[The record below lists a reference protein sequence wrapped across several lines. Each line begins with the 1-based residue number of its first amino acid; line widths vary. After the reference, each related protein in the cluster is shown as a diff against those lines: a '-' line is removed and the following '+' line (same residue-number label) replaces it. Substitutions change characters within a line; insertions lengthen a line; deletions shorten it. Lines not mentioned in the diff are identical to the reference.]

1 MSNFTLFYFLHSA
14 ISIYSRSP
22 SAYSALK
29 NLGILQ
35 LPCKQQVEKLIKS
48 DNTGAGLNENATAKE
63 FLKYSEFSKI
73 QKEKGRPEPLGF
85 GAVIFDETK
94 VQSKIL
100 FDMNGGTVK
109 GFAMTPEELPFLHD
123 IFESVDPSRNIKA
136 SYILQFI
143 WRDLTSSY
151 SIIGPHFACE
161 KSWDHSF
168 LYDCVMRTV
177 KLFSL
182 YKFRVK
188 VLVCDGASSNLA
200 LLKLLAGYKACQIPV
215 EEEGTGIERYL
226 PKLEFSNPYDEEE
239 DNTVYMIICPSHQV
253 SQVENL
259 IVKTTT
265 K

>member
-1 MSNFTLFYFLHSA
+1 MHSA
-14 ISIYSRSP
+14 VSIYSRSP

-48 DNTGAGLNENATAKE
+48 ENTAAGLNESAIAKE
-63 FLKYSEFSKI
+63 FFKYSQFSKL
-73 QKEKGRPEPLGF
+73 QKEKGRPEPLEF

-109 GFAMTPEELPFLHD
+109 GFAMTPEELPFLQD
-123 IFESVDPSRNIKA
+123 IFESVDPTRNIKA

-151 SIIGPHFACE
+151 SIIGPHFAGE
-161 KSWDHSF
+161 KSWNHSF
-168 LYDCVMRTV
+168 LYDCLMRTV

-188 VLVCDGASSNLA
+188 ILVCDGALSNLA
-200 LLKLLAGYKACQIPV
+200 LLKLLAGYKVCQIPV
-215 EEEGTGIERYL
+215 KEEDIGIERYI
-226 PKLEFSNPYDEEE
+226 PKMEFNNPYDEEE
-239 DNTVYMIICPSHQV
+239 DSVVYIMTCPSHQV

-259 IVKTTT
+259 IAETTT
-265 K
+265 N

>member
-1 MSNFTLFYFLHSA
+1 MRNSSSQTAGNA
-14 ISIYSRSP
+14 I
-22 SAYSALK
+22 
-29 NLGILQ
+29 
-35 LPCKQQVEKLIKS
+35 
-48 DNTGAGLNENATAKE
+48 AKE

-85 GAVIFDETK
+85 GAVIFDKTK

-109 GFAMTPEELPFLHD
+109 GFAITPEELPFFQD
-123 IFESVDPSRNIKA
+123 IFESVDPSQNIKA
-136 SYILQFI
+136 SYLLQFI
-143 WRDLTSSY
+143 WRDLTSTY

-168 LYDCVMRTV
+168 LYDCVMKTV

-200 LLKLLAGYKACQIPV
+200 LLKVLASYKACQIPV
-215 EEEGTGIERYL
+215 KEEGTGIERYL
-226 PKLEFSNPYDEEE
+226 PKMTFSNPTQRPFCYR
-239 DNTVYMIICPSHQV
+239 
-253 SQVENL
+253 L
-259 IVKTTT
+259 F
-265 K
+265 

>member
-1 MSNFTLFYFLHSA
+1 MRMPLQKNFLSTVS
-14 ISIYSRSP
+14 SQRS
-22 SAYSALK
+22 K
-29 NLGILQ
+29 
-35 LPCKQQVEKLIKS
+35 KK
-48 DNTGAGLNENATAKE
+48 
-63 FLKYSEFSKI
+63 
-73 QKEKGRPEPLGF
+73 KGRPEPLGF

-182 YKFRVK
+182 YKFRVR

-200 LLKLLAGYKACQIPV
+200 LLKVLAGSKACQIPV

-226 PKLEFSNPYDEEE
+226 PKMEFSNPYDEEE
-239 DNTVYMIICPSHQV
+239 DNTVNMIICPSHQV
-253 SQVENL
+253 SQVEN
-259 IVKTTT
+259 
-265 K
+265 